1 MKTLQQL
8 LPFIILQFSF
18 YISVSAQLQD
28 ESQILKRKPGLVNY
42 VDYEPQVHKEI
53 DTVYYPYY
61 NDVQMLR
68 ICFRYSFFDHPTFV
82 KTDIY
87 EYIQQVPVYLFRNKE
102 GKILKRFNT
111 LGREISTVNL
121 HHADDPHQDQWEHDR
136 LKRNAYVGDPK
147 NRGLWGIYPMYVKSD
162 NDKILVGA
170 FDSLGNTFIEPIY
183 ESIEYVD
190 SIFIVM
196 KNGKYGLLDF
206 NKKKILDFKYDEIT
220 YKHHYQKFIFTKRDG
235 KCGIYFS
242 NGKNFVAEE
251 YESITESNYLRP
263 CYVMIKNGKYY
274 FADPNRK
281 KINSLSF
288 TTENVRIREK
298 NLLLYENSEWI
309 LIDTLGKKLCRS
321 KNEITEMV
329 NPNRFLTTRYDKG
342 YFRQLVDSTGKPVK
356 ENEYFY
362 LNKLNSTTLIGWYE
376 PEKSKHQD
384 YLVPTKAV
392 FLDIDGNQVCDEE
405 FESLEKIDEYYL
417 KAYRNGK
424 MYFINDRGRNVIDEK
439 IDGAGK
445 FYDKVYFYT
454 INGKYRLFDPQN
466 PYRKTEE
473 FDQISYKAEGMLGVK
488 KGEKYG
494 FLDSNMNVAIEFNF
508 DQIQPFHF
516 GVALVKIKDN
526 WFLIDKL
533 GNIIS
538 DDYKMT
544 QDLGGG
550 FTMIKKNDKFGVI
563 NNKGKVLVEPEYEK
577 CVTIKMKKDSV
588 YGFIL
593 RKDKKD
599 GMIGTDGKIIH
610 PFIYE
615 TLYEITGY
623 NSSYEFM
630 REGYY
635 AGGWKH
641 NRTTREFYHFNYD
654 STKTKVDI
662 KSNPNMGFEITFGSG
677 GKRGVSNWAKKIV
690 IPEKYHSVEAMKFNT
705 FKVCQN
711 ERGCGLMD
719 TNGKVIIP
727 IGYIY
732 LRDHYDDFITV
743 GRNYQS
749 DWGLYK
755 YDGTMI
761 ADTIYG
767 GFERSHFGMIP
778 YYASFNHRIE
788 NKQWVHDEKRVG
800 LMDSTGKIIVEA
812 NYDSYQIPDQFKAEF
827 LFINP
832 YERILVNSK
841 GQVLERNGTT
851 QEPKIKEEEPKKNF
865 FQRIFKSKKPKW
877 K

>member
-1 MKTLQQL
+1 MKAIRHL
-8 LPFIILQFSF
+8 LLLVILHFTC
-18 YISVSAQLQD
+18 YISSSAQQID
-28 ESQILKRKPGLVNY
+28 EEAYLKSKPGLVNY
-42 VDYEPQVHKEI
+42 PEYEPPVHKEI
-53 DTVYYPYY
+53 DTLYYPYY

-68 ICFRYSFFDHPTFV
+68 ITHRYAWFDHPTFV
-82 KTDIY
+82 KTDNY

-102 GKILKRFNT
+102 GKILKRVNT
-111 LGREISTVNL
+111 LGREISAVNL
-121 HHADDPHQDQWEHDR
+121 HHVDDPHQDQWSHVR

-147 NRGLWGIYPMYVKSD
+147 NQGLWGIYPIYEKNTKD
-162 NDKILVGA
+162 EILVGLM
-170 FDSLGNTFIEPIY
+170 DSLGNTFMECKY
-183 ESIEYVD
+183 ESIEYKD
-190 SIFIVM
+190 SIFIVR
-196 KNGKYGLLDF
+196 KNDKYGVLDIH
-206 NKKKILDFKYDEIT
+206 KKVILDIKYDEINFKDT
-220 YKHHYQKFIFTKRDG
+220 YRNIIITKRDNLYG
-235 KCGIYFS
+235 MYQT
-242 NGKNFVAEE
+242 NGKTLVPEQYLFI
-251 YESITESNYLRP
+251 YESNYFRP
-263 CYVMIKNGKYY
+263 NYVMSKSGKYY
-274 FADPNRK
+274 FFSPSQRRTLP
-281 KINSLSF
+281 ISF
-288 TTENVRIREK
+288 NTENVRVRNEH
-298 NLLLYENSEWI
+298 LLLYENSDWI
-309 LIDTLGKKLCRS
+309 LIDTLGKQLCRS

-329 NPNRFLTTRYDKG
+329 APNRFLTTRYSGG
-342 YFRQLVDSTGKPVK
+342 YYRQLIDSTGKPVK
-356 ENEYFY
+356 DDEYYY
-362 LNKLNSTTLIGWYE
+362 LNKLNDNVLIGWTD
-376 PEKSKHQD
+376 PEIIDQTGYKK
-384 YLVPTKAV
+384 PTKAIL
-392 FLDIDGNQVCDEE
+392 LDLDGNQICDEE
-405 FESLEKIDEYYL
+405 FESLEKIDEHYL

-424 MYFINDRGRNVIDEK
+424 MYFINERGRNVIDEK

-445 FYDKVYFYT
+445 FFDKVYFYT
-454 INGKYRLFDPQN
+454 INGKYRLFDPQI

-473 FDQISYKAEGMLGVK
+473 FDQITYKAEGMLGVK

-494 FLDSNMNVAIEFNF
+494 YLDSNMNIAIEFNF

-516 GVALVKIKDN
+516 GVALVKIRED

-533 GNIIS
+533 GNILS

-550 FTMIKKNDKFGVI
+550 YTMIKKNDKFGVI
-563 NNKGKVLVEPEYEK
+563 NNKGMVIVEPEYEK
-577 CVTIKMKKDSV
+577 CVTISKKKDDV

-615 TLYEITGY
+615 ILYEITGH
-623 NSSYEFM
+623 NSSYEFI

-641 NRTTREFYHFNYD
+641 NRTTREFFHFNYD
-654 STKTKVDI
+654 STKTKIEI
-662 KSNPNMGFEITFGSG
+662 KKNPNMGFEITFGSG
-677 GKRGVSNWAKKIV
+677 GKRGVSNWEKKIV

-705 FKVCQN
+705 FKVCQQ
-711 ERGCGLMD
+711 ERGCGLLD

-727 IGYIY
+727 IGYVY

-767 GFERSHFGMIP
+767 GFERMHFGMIP

-788 NKQWVHDEKRVG
+788 DKQWVHDEKRVG

-812 NYDSYQIPDQFKAEF
+812 NYDEYRIPDQFKDEF

-832 YERILVNSK
+832 YETILVNSK
-841 GQVLERNGTT
+841 GELLERNGTT
-851 QEPKIKEEEPKKNF
+851 LEPKVIQEEPKKGF
-865 FQRIFKSKKPKW
+865 FKRLFKSKRPKF

>member
-1 MKTLQQL
+1 MRTLRHF
-8 LPFIILQFSF
+8 LPFLIFNFSF
-18 YISVSAQLQD
+18 LIISSAQQID
-28 ESQILKRKPGLVNY
+28 EEAYFKKRPGLVNY
-42 VDYEPQVHKEI
+42 PQYEPPVHKEI
-53 DTVYYPYY
+53 DTLYYPYY

-68 ICFRYSFFDHPTFV
+68 ITHRYSFFDHPTFV

-102 GKILKRFNT
+102 GKILKRINT
-111 LGREISTVNL
+111 LGREISAVNL
-121 HHADDPHQDQWEHDR
+121 HHADDPHQDQWSHVR

-147 NRGLWGIYPMYVKSD
+147 NQGLWGIYPIYEK
-162 NDKILVGA
+162 NTKEEILVGLM
-170 FDSLGNTFIEPIY
+170 DSLGNTFMECKY
-183 ESIEYVD
+183 ESIEYKD
-190 SIFIVM
+190 SVFIVR
-196 KNGKYGLLDF
+196 KDDKFGVLNQH
-206 NKKKILDFKYDEIT
+206 KKVILEIKYDEINYKDT
-220 YKHHYQKFIFTKRDG
+220 YRNIIKTKRDNLYG
-235 KCGIYFS
+235 LYQS
-242 NGKNFVAEE
+242 NGKLLVPEE
-251 YESITESNYLRP
+251 YLSIEESNYFRP
-263 CYVMIKNGKYY
+263 NYVMIKNNNYH
-274 FADPNRK
+274 FFDPSKRK
-281 KINSLSF
+281 LFPYSF
-288 TTENVRIREK
+288 STENVRVRNEH
-298 NLLLYENSEWI
+298 LLLYENSDWI
-309 LIDTLGKKLCRS
+309 LIDTLGNELCRS
-321 KNEITEMV
+321 KNEIFEMV

-342 YFRQLVDSTGKPVK
+342 YLRQLVDSTGKPVK
-356 ENEYFY
+356 EKEYFY
-362 LNKLNSTTLIGWYE
+362 LNKLNSTTLIGWYD

-392 FLDIDGNQVCDEE
+392 LLDIDGNQICDEE
-405 FESLEKIDEYYL
+405 FESLEKIDEHYL

-424 MYFINDRGRNVIDEK
+424 MYFINNRGRNVIDEK

-445 FYDKVYFYT
+445 FSDKVYFYT
-454 INGKYRLFDPQN
+454 VNGKYRLFDPQN

-473 FDQISYKAEGMLGVK
+473 YDQITNKAEGMFGVK
-488 KGEKYG
+488 KGDKYG

-508 DQIQPFHF
+508 DQIQAFHF
-516 GVALVKIKDN
+516 GVALVKVKDN

-563 NNKGKVLVEPEYEK
+563 NNKGKVVVEPEYEK
-577 CVTIKMKKDSV
+577 CVTITKKKDSI

-610 PFIYE
+610 PFVYE
-615 TLYEITGY
+615 TLYEITGN

-641 NRTTREFYHFNYD
+641 NRTTRAFYHFNYD
-654 STKTKVDI
+654 SNKTKVEI
-662 KSNPNMGFEITFGSG
+662 KTNPNMGFEIVFN
-677 GKRGVSNWAKKIV
+677 GKRGVRNWEKKMV
-690 IPEKYHSVEAMKFNT
+690 IPQKYDNIEEMKFNT

-711 ERGCGLMD
+711 ERGCGLLD

-732 LRDHYDDFITV
+732 LRDHYDDFIIV

-767 GFERSHFGMIP
+767 GFERMHFGMIP

-788 NKQWVHDEKRVG
+788 NKQWVHNDKRVG
-800 LMDSTGKIIVEA
+800 LMDSTGKIVVEA
-812 NYDSYQIPDQFKAEF
+812 NYDEYRIPDQFKDEF

-832 YERILVNSK
+832 YERILVNSR
-841 GQVLERNGTT
+841 GEILERDEITPG
-851 QEPKIKEEEPKKNF
+851 PKIKVEEPKKNF

>member
-1 MKTLQQL
+1 MRTLRHF
-8 LPFIILQFSF
+8 LPFFIFHFSF
-18 YISVSAQLQD
+18 LIISSAQQID
-28 ESQILKRKPGLVNY
+28 EEAYFKKRPGLVNY
-42 VDYEPQVHKEI
+42 ENYQPVVHREI

-82 KTDIY
+82 NTNIY
-87 EYIQQVPVYLFRNKE
+87 QYIQQVPVYLFRNKE

-111 LGREISTVNL
+111 LGREISAVNL
-121 HHADDPHQDQWEHDR
+121 HHADDPHQDQWHHLR

-147 NRGLWGIYPMYVKSD
+147 NQGLWGIYPIYEKNEKDEM
-162 NDKILVGA
+162 LVGLM
-170 FDSLGNTFIEPIY
+170 DSLGNIFMECKY
-183 ESIEYVD
+183 ESIEYKD
-190 SIFIVM
+190 SVFIVR
-196 KNGKYGLLDF
+196 KDDKFGVLDQH
-206 NKKKILDFKYDEIT
+206 KKVILDIKYDEINYKDT
-220 YKHHYQKFIFTKRDG
+220 YRNIIKTKRDNLYG
-235 KCGIYFS
+235 LYQS
-242 NGKNFVAEE
+242 NGKLLVPEE
-251 YESITESNYLRP
+251 YLSIEESNYFRP
-263 CYVMIKNGKYY
+263 NYVMIKNNNYH
-274 FADPNRK
+274 FFDPSKRK
-281 KINSLSF
+281 LFPYSF
-288 TTENVRIREK
+288 GTENVRVRNEH
-298 NLLLYENSEWI
+298 LLLYENSEWI
-309 LIDTLGKKLCRS
+309 LIDTLGKELCRS
-321 KNEITEMV
+321 KNEIFEMV

-342 YFRQLVDSTGKPVK
+342 YFRQLVDSLGRPVK
-356 ENEYFY
+356 EKEYYY
-362 LNKLNSTTLIGWYE
+362 LNKLNSTILIGWYD
-376 PEKSKHQD
+376 PEKPKQQD

-392 FLDIDGNQVCDEE
+392 LLDIDGNQICDEE
-405 FESLEKIDEYYL
+405 FESLEKIDEHYL

-424 MYFINDRGRNVIDEK
+424 MYFINERGRNIIDEK

-454 INGKYRLFDPQN
+454 VNGKYRLFDPQI

-473 FDQISYKAEGMLGVK
+473 YDQITNKAEGMLGVK

-494 FLDSNMNVAIEFNF
+494 YLDSNMNVAIEFNF
-508 DQIQPFHF
+508 DQIQAFHF
-516 GVALVKIKDN
+516 GVALVKVKDN

-533 GNIIS
+533 GNILS

-563 NNKGKVLVEPEYEK
+563 NNKGKVVVEPEYEK
-577 CVTIKMKKDSV
+577 CVTITKKKDSI

-615 TLYEITGY
+615 TLYEITGN

-641 NRTTREFYHFNYD
+641 NRTTRDFYHFNYD
-654 STKTKVDI
+654 STKTKVEI
-662 KSNPNMGFEITFGSG
+662 KTNPNMGFEIVFN
-677 GKRGVSNWAKKIV
+677 GKRGVRNWEKKMV
-690 IPEKYHSVEAMKFNT
+690 IPQKYDNIEEMKFNT

-727 IGYIY
+727 IEYEH
-732 LRDHYDDFITV
+732 LRDHYDDYIMV
-743 GRNYQS
+743 GRSYQS

-788 NKQWVHDEKRVG
+788 DNKWVHDEKRVG
-800 LMDSTGKIIVEA
+800 LMDSNGKIIIDA
-812 NYDSYQIPDQFKAEF
+812 NYDEIRIPDQFKAEF

-841 GQVLERNGTT
+841 GEILERIEITP
-851 QEPKIKEEEPKKNF
+851 EPKIKVEEPKKNF
-865 FQRIFKSKKPKW
+865 FQRIFKSRKPKW